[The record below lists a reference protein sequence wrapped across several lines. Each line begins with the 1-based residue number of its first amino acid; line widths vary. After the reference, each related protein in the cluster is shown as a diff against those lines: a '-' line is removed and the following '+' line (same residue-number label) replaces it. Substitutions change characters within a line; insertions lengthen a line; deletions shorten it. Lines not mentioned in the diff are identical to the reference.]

1 MQSYSDES
9 IVPVTFSANTDYVES
24 RPVYQ
29 YDHGLVLKV
38 FGVESIS
45 IRQVHFTNTANG
57 LALNIL
63 TDLNIDGVVTVPIP
77 DTQLCQNKCIWAYLY
92 FEDDSSGRTIK
103 TVKIPVRPR
112 SKPESVTLDSP
123 IMGPVNQISQEL
135 NSLIERVQSVIA
147 LNNVSFEINTDDS
160 CLYLNA
166 DENLRHAEFSVNL
179 DDGCQYM
186 YTE

>member
-24 RPVYQ
+24 RHVYQ

-77 DTQLCQNKCIWAYLY
+77 DT
-92 FEDDSSGRTIK
+92 
-103 TVKIPVRPR
+103 
-112 SKPESVTLDSP
+112 
-123 IMGPVNQISQEL
+123 
-135 NSLIERVQSVIA
+135 
-147 LNNVSFEINTDDS
+147 
-160 CLYLNA
+160 
-166 DENLRHAEFSVNL
+166 
-179 DDGCQYM
+179 
-186 YTE
+186 